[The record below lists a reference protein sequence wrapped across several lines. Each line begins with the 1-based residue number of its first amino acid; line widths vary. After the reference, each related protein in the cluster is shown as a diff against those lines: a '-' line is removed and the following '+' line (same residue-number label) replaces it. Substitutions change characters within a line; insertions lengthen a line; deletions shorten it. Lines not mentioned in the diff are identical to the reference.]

1 MLNLVRVLLS
11 NFAADVGLKNYL
23 ANLFAAAF
31 IKRNE
36 TDINSITVFIQT
48 NCGLCKHNA
57 LSCDYLNPKETINI
71 SKEDVF
77 KMNFNLIT
85 QGQIQRCPQFTEE
98 VKRHD

>member
-11 NFAADVGLKNYL
+11 NFAVDVGLKNYL
-23 ANLFAAAF
+23 ANLSAAGF

-36 TDINSITVFIQT
+36 QDIVNVSSFLLT
-48 NCGLCKHNA
+48 NCSQCKHDSM
-57 LSCDYLNPKETINI
+57 SCDYLNPKETINI

-85 QGQIQRCPQFTEE
+85 QGRIQRCPQFTKEI
-98 VKRHD
+98 RND